1 MEVRHYM
8 TSATQ
13 TILKEA
19 LRLKPVER
27 AELIDELFHSF
38 DKSHDERID
47 ALWAAE
53 SESRIDAFAAEVNNT
68 FDRIKSFSD
77 AWPLISSRS
86 RRCIINRFPYGVL
99 YQAMQDF
106 ILVTAIMH
114 LRRDPKKW
122 QERIK
127 TFS

>member
-1 MEVRHYM
+1 M

-38 DKSHDERID
+38 DKSHDDRID

-53 SESRIDAFAAEVNNT
+53 SESRIDAFDAGQLEADSAEAV
-68 FDRIKSFSD
+68 F
-77 AWPLISSRS
+77 
-86 RRCIINRFPYGVL
+86 
-99 YQAMQDF
+99 
-106 ILVTAIMH
+106 
-114 LRRDPKKW
+114 
-122 QERIK
+122 ERINK
-127 TFS
+127 Q